1 VKAPLPAGLALAPFT
16 AVLAATGALFL
27 LPSLSAPRAAEPEP
41 LAAQP
46 PRDAKEQPRAKPRCV
61 PARGADPSTCTELI
75 ELTVRDV
82 VPLREAQTHA
92 VVLTT
97 RDGATVLPIFVDEGA
112 AVAIAF
118 RLAHRDPPHPLSQD
132 LLSAVVQELGGRV
145 TEVRIDDLR
154 NDIYT
159 GRLLIQQGARQL
171 SIDARPSD
179 SIALALRGEARIL
192 VTRKVLSEAGID
204 REEIDSLRGGGGGVG
219 GSGIPVPTVPGTPGG
234 ERGKSTTIDL

>member
-1 VKAPLPAGLALAPFT
+1 VKAPLPAGLVLAPFT
-16 AVLAATGALFL
+16 AVVAALGALFL
-27 LPSLSAPRAAEPEP
+27 LPALASSHAAEPEK
-41 LAAQP
+41 AARP
-46 PRDAKEQPRAKPRCV
+46 TCV
-61 PARGADPSTCTELI
+61 PKRGADPKVCTEFI
-75 ELTVRDV
+75 ELTVKDV

-92 VVLTT
+92 VVLST

-132 LLSAVVQELGGRV
+132 LLASVVQQMGGRV

-159 GRLLIQQGARQL
+159 GRVFIQQGGKQL

-204 REEIDSLRGGGGGVG
+204 KEEIDSLRGGDGPGVG
-219 GSGIPVPTVPGTPGG
+219 GSGIPVVPELPR
-234 ERGKSTTIDL
+234 EPDGKDTTIKL

>member
-1 VKAPLPAGLALAPFT
+1 MKAPLPSGLALAPLT
-16 AVLAATGALFL
+16 AVAAALGALL
-27 LPSLSAPRAAEPEP
+27 LQPALGSSHASEREP
-41 LAAQP
+41 LVAAAP
-46 PRDAKEQPRAKPRCV
+46 PTCV
-61 PARGADPSTCTELI
+61 PARGADPKTCTELI

-92 VVLTT
+92 VVLST

-118 RLAHRDPPHPLSQD
+118 RLAHRNPPHPLSQD
-132 LLSAVVQELGGRV
+132 LLASVVQQLGGRV

-159 GRLLIQQGARQL
+159 GRLLIQQGGRKV

-179 SIALALRGEARIL
+179 SIALALGGKARIL
-192 VTRKVLSEAGID
+192 VTRKVLTEAGIA
-204 REEIDSLRGGGGGVG
+204 RGEIDSLRQGPGVG
-219 GSGIPVPTVPGTPGG
+219 GSGPALPDPVTSGA
-234 ERGKSTTIDL
+234 RDTTIDL

>member
-1 VKAPLPAGLALAPFT
+1 VKAPLPSGLALAPLT
-16 AVLAATGALFL
+16 AVAAALGALLL
-27 LPSLSAPRAAEPEP
+27 LPALGATHASEREAAAAAPPAS
-41 LAAQP
+41 
-46 PRDAKEQPRAKPRCV
+46 CV
-61 PARGADPSTCTELI
+61 PARGADPKTCTELI

-92 VVLTT
+92 VVLATS
-97 RDGATVLPIFVDEGA
+97 DGTTVLPIFVDEGA

-132 LLSAVVQELGGRV
+132 LLASVVQQLGGRV

-154 NDIYT
+154 NDVYT
-159 GRLLIQQGARQL
+159 GRLFIQQGGRKV

-179 SIALALRGEARIL
+179 SIALALRGKARIL

-204 REEIDSLRGGGGGVG
+204 RGEIDSLRQGPGVG
-219 GSGIPVPTVPGTPGG
+219 GSGPPLPEPV
-234 ERGKSTTIDL
+234 ERKGRDKTTLDL